1 MPGTVPGTQ
10 GRVLSKADMASWCLQ
25 LERQTVT
32 KYRVVNCDKYMKEEI
47 DGYQWTED
55 VLPETHLLRLEK

>member
-1 MPGTVPGTQ
+1 
-10 GRVLSKADMASWCLQ
+10 MASWCLQ